1 MNILVIEYEQPSAPC
16 LKRMLADANPTI
28 KIAGVVNSV
37 KGALQFLNNNKSI
50 DLLFLDIQLSDGL
63 GFEVLEQMND
73 RIPVIITTA
82 YDHYALTAFQY
93 LSVDY
98 LLKPIKEADL
108 KRSLDKYFNNF
119 RPIPTFPFDRLANFL
134 QPTATTTI
142 IGRRGKNRYPIKSD
156 TIAYCFTE
164 ERETWIL
171 TINGKEYLVPS
182 NLDQLENT
190 LDNNTFF
197 RTNRKTICAKNA
209 VEKFEILPKSRIK
222 LMLNPA
228 PTFDII
234 ISSEKSAAFKDWICR
249 A

>member
-1 MNILVIEYEQPSAPC
+1 MNILIIEDEQPNA
-16 LKRMLADANPTI
+16 LHIKKIVATVNPI
-28 KIAGVVNSV
+28 LKIAGSVNSV
-37 KGALQFLNNNKSI
+37 KGALQFLKNNKNI

-63 GFEVLEQMND
+63 GFEVLD
-73 RIPVIITTA
+73 RINNEIPVIIMTA

-98 LLKPIKEADL
+98 LLKPIKEEDL
-108 KRSLDKYFNNF
+108 KRSLDKFFNNF
-119 RPIPTFPFDRLANFL
+119 RPTPAFSFERLANFL
-134 QPTATTTI
+134 QPTVPTTI
-142 IGRRGKNRYPIKSD
+142 IGRRGKNRYPIKSN

-171 TINGKEYLVPS
+171 TIDGKEYLVPS
-182 NLDQLENT
+182 NLDQLENK
-190 LDNNTFF
+190 LNNNTFF

-222 LMLNPA
+222 LMLNPT